1 MATWNTRGLRG
12 STLEDMVNRTN
23 EKYAEA
29 GLALIQKI
37 PTPITP
43 VKMDKESR
51 QITLA
56 FFEQKS
62 TVDYIGVVQGI
73 PVCFDA
79 KECDVT
85 TFPMQNVHEH
95 QVRFMDD
102 FEQQGGKAFLII
114 HFTSEQKFY
123 YLHIRQLLRFW
134 NRAQEGGRKSFRMDE
149 LDPAYFFESSKGYLV
164 PFLEP
169 LSLDLEQEQER

>member
-1 MATWNTRGLRG
+1 M
-12 STLEDMVNRTN
+12 
-23 EKYAEA
+23 
-29 GLALIQKI
+29 
-37 PTPITP
+37 
-43 VKMDKESR
+43 
-51 QITLA
+51 
-56 FFEQKS
+56 
-62 TVDYIGVVQGI
+62 DYIGAVQGI

-102 FEQQGGKAFLII
+102 FERQGGKAFLII

-149 LDPAYFFESSKGYLV
+149 LDPAYFFEGSKGYLV